1 VVWAARLQLAQT
13 SAEGLPRRKRP
24 LGVPPC
30 CSLQVKLQAET
41 RGREEERALAIDQ
54 PERMPWSVLLLLLNT
69 HAEEVR
75 EWPIEFWL
83 PCVAAGGDIDELNWF
98 L

>member
-1 VVWAARLQLAQT
+1 
-13 SAEGLPRRKRP
+13 
-24 LGVPPC
+24 
-30 CSLQVKLQAET
+30 
-41 RGREEERALAIDQ
+41 
-54 PERMPWSVLLLLLNT
+54 MPWSVLLLLLNA

-83 PCVAAGGDIDELNWF
+83 PCVAAGRDIDELNWF